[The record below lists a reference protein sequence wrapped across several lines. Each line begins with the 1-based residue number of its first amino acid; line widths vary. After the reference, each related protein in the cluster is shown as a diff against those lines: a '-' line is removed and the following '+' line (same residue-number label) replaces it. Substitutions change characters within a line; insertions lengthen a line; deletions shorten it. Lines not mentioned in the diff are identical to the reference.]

1 MNLQQL
7 QQQVRELAPASAYV
21 VTQGNPYSANSFS
34 LTMDGLRGVLLA
46 GATAEAVLEFVRDAE
61 FARRFGQGESVQS
74 ITQGD

>member
-7 QQQVRELAPASAYV
+7 QRQVQELGGSAYI
-21 VTQGNPYSANSFS
+21 VTQGNPYNSNS
-34 LTMDGLRGVLLA
+34 YGLTMEGLRGVLLS

-61 FARRFGQGESVQS
+61 FVRRFGQGESVDS